1 MNTAKRKESMNNE
14 LEHDDDDLQE
24 NREPNTN
31 LVREPNTGIA
41 REPNTREPNTGLK
54 DSDDDTKA

>member
-1 MNTAKRKESMNNE
+1 MNTEKRKESMNNE

-41 REPNTREPNTGLK
+41 REPNTREPNTSVT
-54 DSDDDTKA
+54 DSDDDKA

>member
-1 MNTAKRKESMNNE
+1 MNTAKQKETNMNNE
-14 LEHDDDDLQE
+14 LEHDDDDLEE

-41 REPNTREPNTGLK
+41 REPNTREPNTRTTET
-54 DSDDDTKA
+54 DDKA

>member
-1 MNTAKRKESMNNE
+1 MNTAKRKETMNNE

-24 NREPNTN
+24 DREPNTN

-41 REPNTREPNTGLK
+41 REPNTREPNTRIEE
-54 DSDDDTKA
+54 SDDDKA

>member
-1 MNTAKRKESMNNE
+1 MNNE

-24 NREPNTN
+24 EREPNTN

-41 REPNTREPNTGLK
+41 REPNTREPNTRIEET
-54 DSDDDTKA
+54 DDDKA